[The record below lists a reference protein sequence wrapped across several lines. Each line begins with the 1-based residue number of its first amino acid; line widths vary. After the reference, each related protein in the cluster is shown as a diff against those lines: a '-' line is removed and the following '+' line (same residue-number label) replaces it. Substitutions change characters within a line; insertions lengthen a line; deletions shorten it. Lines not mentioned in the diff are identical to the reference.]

1 MFVNFKRKGLVN
13 MKKMSTKSLVFG
25 ALLTA
30 LSFIIPMFF
39 PKLPLPQPFSVT
51 FASHVP
57 TILAMLINPV
67 MAIFTVIGCTASF
80 FVSLGPIVAL
90 RAFSHIIFVVIGC
103 VLLKKNVNLYIT
115 LIICAIFHG
124 LGEVIAVYAFTPTAQ
139 LDEKGGLTFLWGIVF
154 GITVFHHFVDCV
166 IAVPIFKA
174 LKKTRLI

>member
-1 MFVNFKRKGLVN
+1 
-13 MKKMSTKSLVFG
+13 MKKNSTKSLVFG

-67 MAIFTVIGCTASF
+67 MAIFTVLGCTASF

-103 VLLKKNVNLYIT
+103 ILLKKRLNLY
-115 LIICAIFHG
+115 LILAFCAIFHG
-124 LGEVIAVYAFTPTAQ
+124 LGEVLAVYAFTPTAQ
-139 LDEKGGLTFLWGIVF
+139 LAEKGGMTFLWGLVF
-154 GITVFHHFVDCV
+154 GVTVFHHIIDCI

-174 LKKTRLI
+174 LKKTKLI